1 MPKVDKQ
8 EDFIKIAAIIQE
20 VQIDAYNEIIK
31 RIVELYGE
39 DMRVAADWLADD
51 SMVMETP
58 NLIIIES
65 IVGRAR

>member
-20 VQIDAYNEIIK
+20 VRIDAYNEIIK